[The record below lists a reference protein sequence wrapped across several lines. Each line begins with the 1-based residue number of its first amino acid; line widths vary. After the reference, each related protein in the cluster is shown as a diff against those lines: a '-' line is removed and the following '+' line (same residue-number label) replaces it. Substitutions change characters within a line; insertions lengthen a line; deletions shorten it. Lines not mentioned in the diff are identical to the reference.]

1 MTDETCA
8 IMINS
13 PGNPT
18 GTVYP
23 RATMQAICQAAI
35 ERGIPIISDE
45 VYDRLI
51 LDDEPYASAL
61 SYCPDL
67 DQLLVASSVSKTYSL
82 AGLRLGWLIS
92 SQANIETLQRYHMF
106 ISTCESTPSPWAVLA
121 AISGEQSSVDDMVQ
135 EYLRRRARVVV
146 LLSQCKQMTSYTP
159 GGTFFVMPSL
169 SPGADSMDVAMRM
182 LKEVRVCTIPG
193 VTFGHS
199 CNNALRLS
207 YSTSIPNIEAA
218 FERMIPW
225 LAKQSF

>member
-1 MTDETCA
+1 
-8 IMINS
+8 
-13 PGNPT
+13 
-18 GTVYP
+18 
-23 RATMQAICQAAI
+23 
-35 ERGIPIISDE
+35 
-45 VYDRLI
+45 
-51 LDDEPYASAL
+51 
-61 SYCPDL
+61 
-67 DQLLVASSVSKTYSL
+67 
-82 AGLRLGWLIS
+82 
-92 SQANIETLQRYHMF
+92 
-106 ISTCESTPSPWAVLA
+106 
-121 AISGEQSSVDDMVQ
+121 MVQ